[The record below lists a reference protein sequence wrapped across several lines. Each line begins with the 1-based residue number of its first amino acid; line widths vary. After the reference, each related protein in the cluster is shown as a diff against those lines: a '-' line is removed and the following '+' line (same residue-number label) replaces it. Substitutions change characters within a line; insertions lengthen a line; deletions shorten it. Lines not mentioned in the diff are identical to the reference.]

1 MLKPTGVTFAGTGS
15 FVPEKIMSNQDLEKM
30 VDTSDEWIRTRTG
43 IKERRLISDGAATSD
58 LAYEASRRALEAA
71 KIKPEDL
78 DLIIVG
84 TITPDY
90 FFPSTAC
97 ILQNRLGANGSG
109 AFDLLA
115 ACSGFI
121 YGVSAASEYLARG
134 SCKTALIVGAEALST
149 FTDYT
154 DRGSCVL
161 FGDGAGAAV
170 LVKTDEPRGVL
181 YTTLGADGSGA
192 EYMILPAGG
201 SRLPASHQTVDR
213 RLHYMKIRGR
223 ETFKFAV
230 TKMQDLLVEAIER
243 LEIAVNDIALVIPHQ
258 VNIRILDAAAKKIH
272 LPKEKMYINIDR
284 YGNTSAASVPIALDE
299 ANREGRLSPGDI
311 VILVAFGGGLTWASA
326 VIRW

>member
-1 MLKPTGVTFAGTGS
+1 MLKPTGVALVGTGS
-15 FVPEKIMSNQDLEKM
+15 FVPEKIMTNQDLEKM
-30 VDTSDEWIRTRTG
+30 VETSDEWIRTRTG
-43 IKERRLISDGAATSD
+43 ISERRLISDGIATSD
-58 LAYEASRRALEAA
+58 LAYEASRRALESAN
-71 KIKPEDL
+71 IKPEEL

-84 TITPDY
+84 TITPDH

-134 SCKTALIVGAEALST
+134 TCKTALIVGAEALST

-170 LVKTDEPRGVL
+170 LVKTDEPRGVV

-213 RLHYMKIRGR
+213 RLHFMKIRGR

-230 TKMQDLLVEAIER
+230 TKMQDLLVEAIKR
-243 LEIAVNDIALVIPHQ
+243 LDITVKDIALVIPHQ

-272 LPKEKMYINIDR
+272 LPREKMYINIDR
-284 YGNTSAASVPIALDE
+284 YGNTSAASIPIALDE